1 MHNAT
6 RMRRMLGR
14 AFMGRVRAGFVWSQ
28 KTRKTE
34 KEKRGQDKA
43 HLAVRVSALF
53 ALKKNRCVA
62 ERNNVDAHCSANHP
76 ELPAGSA
83 FRSTPFGLP
92 KRLISGTPAH
102 NWFALSKADQK
113 TVPEAALLQAIDE
126 EYDRCVRA
134 GARIVRRL
142 RSVPATSAVSAA
154 AKLSVVAEIVDPEDY
169 PAAYRVLLAAISDL
183 RAIRRDG

>member
-1 MHNAT
+1 MARLSRREIVAALGSAPLLADGAVAKAAESDPVVVLCAHFGDLI
-6 RMRRMLGR
+6 RRQECLMRRWGDHE
-14 AFMGRVRAGFVWSQ
+14 AW
-28 KTRKTE
+28 
-34 KEKRGQDKA
+34 
-43 HLAVRVSALF
+43 LAD
-53 ALKKNRCVA
+53 NR
-62 ERNNVDAHCSANHP
+62 
-76 ELPAGSA
+76 
-83 FRSTPFGLP
+83 
-92 KRLISGTPAH
+92 

-169 PAAYRVLLAAISDL
+169 PAAHRVLLAVISDL